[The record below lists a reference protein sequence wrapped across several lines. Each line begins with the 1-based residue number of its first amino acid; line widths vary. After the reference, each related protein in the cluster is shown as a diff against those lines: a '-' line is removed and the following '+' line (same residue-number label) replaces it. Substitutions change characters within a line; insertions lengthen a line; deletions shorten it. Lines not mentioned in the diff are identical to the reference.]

1 MAILEAKLE
10 DQMTLHQE
18 RAAAV
23 RRLVDESRAI
33 EKAGVSRATLEK
45 IGGLLASLAGRAEL
59 FPQEEFPLG
68 ADGGIYRLAEDPDH
82 RFALYASAGGVG
94 KKVPPHNH
102 TTWAIIAGVHGAERN
117 VVYDRLDNGARED
130 LVQLREAPAKE
141 KTLRRGDVICYLP
154 EDFHHIETPA
164 DPGAGSG
171 NALHLHFYG
180 LSLEHLPDRVSVD
193 MATGNAKRF
202 MAKAKI
208 LTPLLEVSQVKA
220 MLKSGEIFGFFDV
233 REEGEFSLQ
242 GHPLFAT
249 PLPLS
254 KLEPR
259 VFALLPDPHTRIVLM
274 DSGEEAQDPQWA
286 GRANR
291 AAAKLS
297 QLGYTN
303 VAVMKGGL
311 KAWRDAG
318 CEVFTGVNVPSKAFG
333 EVVEHENDTPRIDA
347 ADLQKLVDAK
357 TDLVI
362 LDSRPMP
369 EFNNMSIPG
378 GIDCPG
384 AELVYRVKDFAPRP
398 ETLVVVNCAG
408 RTRSIIGAQSLINAG
423 LPNKVI
429 ALKNGT
435 MGWHLAGLTVA
446 RGETRSFGPQGPEA
460 ARFAQA
466 AAANIA
472 RKMKIKTIDKTGLD
486 KLLAKG
492 GPLYRLDVRDPRPNM
507 RRAI

>member
-1 MAILEAKLE
+1 M
-10 DQMTLHQE
+10 
-18 RAAAV
+18 
-23 RRLVDESRAI
+23 
-33 EKAGVSRATLEK
+33 
-45 IGGLLASLAGRAEL
+45 
-59 FPQEEFPLG
+59 
-68 ADGGIYRLAEDPDH
+68 
-82 RFALYASAGGVG
+82 
-94 KKVPPHNH
+94 
-102 TTWAIIAGVHGAERN
+102 
-117 VVYDRLDNGARED
+117 
-130 LVQLREAPAKE
+130 VQLREAPAKE

-154 EDFHHIETPA
+154 DDFHHIETPA
-164 DPGAGSG
+164 GSG
-171 NALHLHFYG
+171 DALHLHFYG
-180 LSLEHLPDRVSVD
+180 LSLEHLPDRLSVD
-193 MATGNAKRF
+193 MATGAAKRF

-208 LTPLLEVSQVKA
+208 LTPLLSVQQVKA
-220 MLKSGEIFGFFDV
+220 MLKSGEVFAFFDV
-233 REEGEFSLQ
+233 REEGEFSTQ

-254 KLEPR
+254 RLEPR
-259 VFALLPDPHTRIVLM
+259 AFALLPDPHTRIVLM
-274 DSGEEAQDPQWA
+274 DSGEEGHDPQWS

-297 QLGYTN
+297 ALGYTN

-318 CEVFTGVNVPSKAFG
+318 YEVFTGVNVPSKAFG

-384 AELVYRVKDFAPRP
+384 AELVYRVKDFAPNP

-435 MGWHLAGLTVA
+435 MGWHLAGLKVA
-446 RGETRSFGPQGPEA
+446 RGETKSFGPQGPEA
-460 ARFAQA
+460 AKFAQA

-472 RKMKIKTIDKTGLD
+472 SKMNIKKIDKAGLGQARG
-486 KLLAKG
+486 KRRRRSIASTCAI
-492 GPLYRLDVRDPRPNM
+492 PPNM
-507 RRAI
+507 RKAISRASAMPRAASSCRRPTNMSARATPPSCCTTMTACAPP